1 MFRRRA
7 KFVSYFNQVT
17 YAPVVPPIV
26 LFLAKD
32 PLVDNFD
39 LSSVEEVLC
48 AAAPMG
54 DGLED
59 ALSRR
64 LPKVKEIN
72 QGIIQIEN
80 YKILYLNNYHV
91 KNMAQPK
98 NA

>member
-1 MFRRRA
+1 M
-7 KFVSYFNQVT
+7 KFSSPESFVPPKSLICQFYFNQVT

-72 QGIIQIEN
+72 QGILQIGN
-80 YKILYLNNYHV
+80 YKMLYLNE
-91 KNMAQPK
+91 
-98 NA
+98 

>member
-1 MFRRRA
+1 M
-7 KFVSYFNQVT
+7 
-17 YAPVVPPIV
+17 

-72 QGIIQIEN
+72 QGILQIGN
-80 YKILYLNNYHV
+80 YKMLYLNE
-91 KNMAQPK
+91 KLPCQERGTRK
-98 NA
+98 KCLRTSRTGLK